1 MKPNLNRRD
10 KYHVTVGDDKM
21 TLCKACRI
29 KGINY
34 ATVYHSMIGDITPQE
49 AFDFHLARMQERD
62 NLNREDDDMPD
73 GNNTK

>member
-10 KYHVTVGDDKM
+10 KYHVTVNGERL

-29 KGINY
+29 KGISY

-49 AFDFHLARMQERD
+49 AFDYHLARLSEQTQTDD
-62 NLNREDDDMPD
+62 NNDSDKR
-73 GNNTK
+73 